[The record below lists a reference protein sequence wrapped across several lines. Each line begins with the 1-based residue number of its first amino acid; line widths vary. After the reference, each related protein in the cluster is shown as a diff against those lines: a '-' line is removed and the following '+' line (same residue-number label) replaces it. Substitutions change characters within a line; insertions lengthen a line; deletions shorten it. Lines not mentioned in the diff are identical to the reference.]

1 MNHLQYETSPYLLQH
16 QNNPVNWYPWKED
29 ALQKAQQENKLL
41 VISVGYAACHWCH
54 VMEHE
59 SFEDVTVAK
68 VMNDHFISI
77 KVDREER
84 PDIDQIYMNAAM
96 ITTSHGGW
104 PLNVIALPNGKPIFA
119 GTYFPKQNWIKVLL
133 YFQDLYQN
141 ETQKLI
147 DQAERI
153 TQGLHEIENIPLF
166 KSERIIDGNL
176 QEAIWQNWHDKIDY
190 EFGGRIGAPKFMM
203 PNNYDYL
210 LRYFYHSK
218 KSEVGDAIKIT
229 LKKMAFGGLYDVIG
243 GGFARY
249 SVDELW
255 KVPHFEKMLYDNGQL
270 LSIYSQAYQ
279 LTKRPMYKSVVAKTF
294 DWLEREMTDESGGL
308 YSSLDADSE
317 SVEGKFY
324 CWHFNQLKEIFS
336 DINSN
341 QKISRNARNDIYDD
355 FEFIIDVYNIEKE
368 GNFEH
373 GMNVLFRTEDHEYF
387 MEKYGITNDVFQEKL
402 NTIHQLLFEKRK
414 EKIRPATD
422 DKILTEWNAI
432 AIKGLCDAY
441 KAFGD
446 EQYKNKAIRTTEF
459 ILQHCKKDDFRLD
472 RNYKNGIS
480 NINGFLQDYAFFIEA
495 LIALHQITLEE
506 KYLTDA
512 LHFTEYTLQHFYNE
526 RNGMF
531 YLTSDLDKKLIT
543 RSMDSS
549 DNVIPAANSTMAKNL
564 FLLSKYFDKPA
575 YEQMSSTMLNNVL
588 DDVIKNP
595 IYYSNWAIVL
605 DMHLHL
611 NKELVIVG
619 NNAIEKLHVINKYY
633 LPNIL
638 ITGSKKPSDLPLLKD
653 RFVDGKTLFYVCENK
668 SCKVPSEDMNEIIK
682 NLNRL

>member
-1 MNHLQYETSPYLLQH
+1 MNQLQYETSPYLLQH
-16 QNNPVNWYPWKED
+16 KYNPVAWFPWKGD

-41 VISVGYAACHWCH
+41 IISVGYAACHWCH

-59 SFEDVTVAK
+59 SFEDETVAQ

-96 ITTSHGGW
+96 IITGHGGW

-133 YFQDLYQN
+133 YFHDLYQK

-147 DQAERI
+147 NQAERI
-153 TQGLHEIENIPLF
+153 TQGLHEMEHIPMF
-166 KSERIIDGNL
+166 KSERIIDKTL
-176 QEAIWQNWHDKIDY
+176 QSTIWQNWHDKIDY

-218 KSEVGDAIKIT
+218 DKEVADAIKIT

-270 LSIYSQAYQ
+270 LSIYALAYQ
-279 LTKRPMYKSVVAKTF
+279 ITKRPMYKSVVAKTI
-294 DWLEREMTDESGGL
+294 DWLESEMTDPSGGI

-317 SVEGKFY
+317 GLEGKFY
-324 CWHFNQLKEIFS
+324 CWTETELK
-336 DINSN
+336 
-341 QKISRNARNDIYDD
+341 KILKDD
-355 FEFIIDVYNIEKE
+355 FSFFADVYNIVKE

-373 GMNVLFRTEDHEYF
+373 GMNVLFRREDHEYF
-387 MEKYGITNDVFQEKL
+387 MEKYGIKNEVFQEKL
-402 NTIHQLLFEKRK
+402 NSIHQLLFEKRK

-441 KAFGD
+441 KAFGN

-459 ILQHCKKDDFRLD
+459 ILKHCKKDDFRLD

-495 LIALHQITLEE
+495 LIAMHQITLEE
-506 KYLTDA
+506 KYLIDA
-512 LHFTEYTLQHFYNE
+512 LQFTEYTLQHFQNE
-526 RNGMF
+526 SNGMF
-531 YLTSDLDKKLIT
+531 YLTSNLDKKLIT
-543 RSMDSS
+543 RSIDSS
-549 DNVIPAANSTMAKNL
+549 DNVIPSGNSTMAKNL
-564 FLLSKYFDKPA
+564 LLLSKYFDKPA
-575 YEQMSSTMLNNVL
+575 YEQMSSKMLNNVL

-611 NKELVIVG
+611 NKELVIIG
-619 NNAIEKLHVINKYY
+619 NNANEKLRKINEHY

-638 ITGSKKPSDLPLLKD
+638 ITGTTKQSDLPLLKD
-653 RFVDGKTLFYVCENK
+653 RFMDGKTLFYMCENK
-668 SCKVPSEDMNEIIK
+668 SCSLPSDDIDEII
-682 NLNRL
+682 NLINNDL

>member
-1 MNHLQYETSPYLLQH
+1 MNHLKNETSPYLLQH
-16 QNNPVNWYPWKED
+16 QSNPVDWFPWNEV
-29 ALQKAQQENKLL
+29 ALQKAQTENKLL
-41 VISVGYAACHWCH
+41 IISVGYAACHWCH

-59 SFEDVTVAK
+59 SFEDEQVAK
-68 VMNDHFISI
+68 VMNDFFVSI

-96 ITTSHGGW
+96 ITSGHGGW

-133 YFQDLYQN
+133 YFYELYKN
-141 ETQKLI
+141 EKQKLI

-166 KSERIIDGNL
+166 KNERVIDEKLSAN
-176 QEAIWQNWHDKIDY
+176 IWQNWHDKIDY
-190 EFGGRIGAPKFMM
+190 KFGGRIGAPKFMM

-210 LRYFYHSK
+210 LRYFHHTK
-218 KSEVGDAIKIT
+218 NKEVGEAIKIT

-249 SVDELW
+249 SVDAQW

-270 LSIYSQAYQ
+270 LSIYAQAYQ
-279 LTKRPMYKSVVAKTF
+279 LTKRPMYKSVVAKTV
-294 DWLEREMTDESGGL
+294 DWLEREMTDESGGI

-317 SVEGKFY
+317 SIEGKFY
-324 CWHFNQLKEIFS
+324 CWHEDELIT
-336 DINSN
+336 ILG
-341 QKISRNARNDIYDD
+341 NDFD
-355 FEFIIDVYNIEKE
+355 FIKDVYNIEEE

-373 GMNVLFRTEDHEYF
+373 GMNVLFRTNDHEYF
-387 MEKYGITNDVFQEKL
+387 MEKYNITNETFQEKL
-402 NTIHQLLFEKRK
+402 NAIHQLLFEKRK
-414 EKIRPATD
+414 AKIRPATD

-441 KAFGD
+441 NAFGD
-446 EQYKNKAIRTTEF
+446 ERYLNKAISITNF
-459 ILQHCKKDDFRLD
+459 ILQHCQKDDYRLD
-472 RNYKNGIS
+472 RNYKNGVS

-506 KYLTDA
+506 NYLNDA
-512 LHFTEYTLQHFYNE
+512 LHFTEYTLLHFYNE
-526 RNGMF
+526 SNGMF
-531 YLTSDLDKKLIT
+531 YLTSDLDTKLIT

-549 DNVIPAANSTMAKNL
+549 DNVIPAGNSTMAKNL
-564 FLLSKYFDKPA
+564 FLLSKYFDKTE
-575 YEQMSSTMLNNVL
+575 YEQMSLTMLNNVL
-588 DDVIKNP
+588 DNVVKNP

-605 DMHLHL
+605 DIHLHL
-611 NKELVIVG
+611 NKELVIIG
-619 NNAIEKLHVINKYY
+619 KDAKEKLQKINENY
-633 LPNIL
+633 LPNL
-638 ITGSKKPSDLPLLKD
+638 LVTGSTKPSDLPLLKD

-668 SCKVPSEDMNEIIK
+668 SCSLPTEDENEIV
-682 NLNRL
+682 NLITNMV

>member
-1 MNHLQYETSPYLLQH
+1 MNQLQYETSPYLLQH
-16 QNNPVNWYPWKED
+16 KNNPVDWFPWKEE

-41 VISVGYAACHWCH
+41 IISVGYAACHWCH

-59 SFEDVTVAK
+59 SFEDETVAK
-68 VMNDHFISI
+68 VMNDNFVSI

-96 ITTSHGGW
+96 ITSGHGGW
-104 PLNVIALPNGKPIFA
+104 PLNCIALPNGKPIFA

-133 YFQDLYQN
+133 YFVDLYKN

-153 TQGLHEIENIPLF
+153 TQGLHEVEHIPLF
-166 KSERIIDGNL
+166 KSERIINDDIL
-176 QEAIWQNWHDKIDY
+176 KIIWQNWHDKIDY

-210 LRYFYHSK
+210 LRYFHYSK
-218 KSEVGDAIKIT
+218 DKEVSEAIKIT

-249 SVDELW
+249 SVDAQW

-279 LTKRPMYKSVVAKTF
+279 LTKRPMYKSVVAKTV

-317 SVEGKFY
+317 GIEGKFY
-324 CWHFNQLKEIFS
+324 CWHYNEVIEIMKQC
-336 DINSN
+336 N
-341 QKISRNARNDIYDD
+341 NDFLPEEKFI
-355 FEFIIDVYNIEKE
+355 EFVTELYNLTEE

-373 GMNVLFRTEDHEYF
+373 GMNVLFRTNDHEYF
-387 MEKYGITNDVFQEKL
+387 MEKHGITNEVFQQIL

-414 EKIRPATD
+414 AKIRPGTD
-422 DKILTEWNAI
+422 DKILTEWNSI

-446 EQYKNKAIRTTEF
+446 EHYKNKAVRTTEF
-459 ILQHCKKDDFRLD
+459 ILKHCKKDDYRLD
-472 RNYKNGIS
+472 RNYKNSKS

-495 LIALHQITLEE
+495 LISLHQITLEE
-506 KYLTDA
+506 KYLVDA
-512 LHFTEYTLQHFYNE
+512 LHFTEYSLQHFYNE
-526 RNGMF
+526 SNGMF
-531 YLTSDLDKKLIT
+531 YLTSDLDAALIT
-543 RSMDSS
+543 RSTDSS
-549 DNVIPAANSTMAKNL
+549 DNVIPAGNSTMAKNL
-564 FLLSKYFDKPA
+564 LLLSKYFDKTE
-575 YEQMSSTMLNNVL
+575 YEQMSLTMLNNVL
-588 DDVIKNP
+588 DDVQKNP

-611 NKELVIVG
+611 NKELVIIG
-619 NNAIEKLHVINKYY
+619 KDANEKLQEFNQHY

-638 ITGSKKPSDLPLLKD
+638 ITGSVKPSDLPLLKD
-653 RFVDGKTLFYVCENK
+653 RFTEEKTLLYLCENK
-668 SCKVPSEDMNEIIK
+668 SCELPSE
-682 NLNRL
+682 NLTDILNGLF